1 MGLLVNTM
9 RTEEK
14 MNETHIREQIEGLR
28 HMTVG
33 QLKDKYRE
41 AFGETS
47 RSGHKQFL
55 FRRIAWRLQ
64 ANAWGGLSERARRRA
79 LEIANDADLRI
90 RAPKNFLKQELDG
103 SRTAETS
110 VEPTQDPRLPIPG
123 TMLVR
128 RYRGKDIIVR
138 VREDGF
144 EYGGQ
149 VHRSLSSAVRAAT
162 GTPWNGFA
170 FFGLGGKP
178 GRKHDGQ

>member
-1 MGLLVNTM
+1 MELLVNT
-9 RTEEK
+9 
-14 MNETHIREQIEGLR
+14 NEALR

-41 AFGETS
+41 AFGESS
-47 RSGHKQFL
+47 RSNHKRFL

-79 LEIANDADLRI
+79 LEIADDADLRI
-90 RAPKNFLKQELDG
+90 RAPKNFLKVELDEN
-103 SRTAETS
+103 RAVETRVS
-110 VEPTQDPRLPIPG
+110 ATEDPRLPIPG

-128 RYRGKDIIVR
+128 SYRGKDIVVR

-144 EYGGQ
+144 EYDGQ

-178 GRKHDGQ
+178 GRKHGSRD

>member
-1 MGLLVNTM
+1 
-9 RTEEK
+9 
-14 MNETHIREQIEGLR
+14 MNETQIREQIEGLR

-33 QLKDKYRE
+33 QLKDKYQE

-79 LEIANDADLRI
+79 LEIANDSDLRI
-90 RAPKNFLKQELDG
+90 RAPKNFLKEELDA

-128 RYRGKDIIVR
+128 RYRGKDIVVR
-138 VREDGF
+138 VRENGF
-144 EYGGQ
+144 EYDGH

-170 FFGLGGKP
+170 FFGLGSKP
-178 GRKHDGQ
+178 GRKNGNS

>member
-14 MNETHIREQIEGLR
+14 MNETQIREQIEGLR

-64 ANAWGGLSERARRRA
+64 ANAWGGLSERERRR
-79 LEIANDADLRI
+79 
-90 RAPKNFLKQELDG
+90 LKRQ
-103 SRTAETS
+103 
-110 VEPTQDPRLPIPG
+110 
-123 TMLVR
+123 
-128 RYRGKDIIVR
+128 
-138 VREDGF
+138 
-144 EYGGQ
+144 
-149 VHRSLSSAVRAAT
+149 AV
-162 GTPWNGFA
+162 
-170 FFGLGGKP
+170 
-178 GRKHDGQ
+178 

>member
-14 MNETHIREQIEGLR
+14 MNETQIREQIEGLR

-41 AFGETS
+41 AFGEAS
-47 RSGHKQFL
+47 RSNHKQFL

-90 RAPKNFLKQELDG
+90 RAPKNFLKGELDR
-103 SRTAETS
+103 SRTTEKS

-128 RYRGKDIIVR
+128 RYRGKDIVVR
-138 VREDGF
+138 VRDDGF
-144 EYGGQ
+144 EYDSH

-162 GTPWNGFA
+162 GTPWNGFT
-170 FFGLGGKP
+170 FFGLGSKP
-178 GRKHDGQ
+178 GRKHGNN